1 MLEALDYSQRDQ
13 ALFVGFVRDLIPED
27 HLLLR
32 LEAAIDLAP
41 LVTPL
46 AEHYSPD
53 TGRPAVHPEILI
65 RALLISR
72 LYNIPSFRELCRQLQ
87 YNLAYRYFCHL
98 SLNQP
103 VFDHSTITHFLE
115 RVGRGAF
122 DRLCQALTD
131 LLRQRGLLGDDG
143 YLDSSLLEANA
154 SVDGLAPTQLSTE
167 AFAAAVVERNGLF
180 LGPASPEP
188 DAPLQRY
195 QDRRGRLPLP
205 ASDPDARWAKGSKG
219 PARLS
224 YKLSVLSEGHGFILK
239 HQLDQ
244 ATVADHEAGAALL
257 SGVPPPRTLAADKGY
272 SAGAF
277 RAALRQR
284 DIVAYIPLPAGHPP
298 AFLEE
303 QGFTYGPFTI
313 TCREGRQLRAC
324 HRPQVGK
331 VRYRAL
337 ARECGGCQW
346 QGCCRAAAKRGFEL
360 GADTRE
366 LVLAQALN
374 ATAAYRRAQR
384 RRRAV
389 SEGVFGHLKTVLGLH
404 GVKLRGLERVSIE
417 TALTVLAH
425 NLKKLA
431 LLGRQRPAA
440 ALAGEAS
447 QACRRQLHRPSA
459 HRRLRTCHHARFST
473 GPSGRPPGL
482 LSLSPSRPWRSVPA
496 TPRMLRPW
504 HPYLQSAGHRSA
516 TSPRCPRAGSY
527 RLAARSRS
535 AAGPW
540 A

>member
-1 MLEALDYSQRDQ
+1 MDYRQRDQ
-13 ALFVGFVRDLIPED
+13 ALFVGFVRELIPED

-72 LYNIPSFRELCRQLQ
+72 LYNIPSFRELCRQLR

-98 SLNQP
+98 PLNQP

-115 RVGRGAF
+115 RVGREAF
-122 DRLCQALTD
+122 DHLCEALTE
-131 LLRQRGLLGDDG
+131 LLRQRALLGDDG
-143 YLDSSLLEANA
+143 YLDSSLLDANA
-154 SVDGLAPTQLSTE
+154 SADGLAPTELSTE
-167 AFAAAVVERNGLF
+167 DFAAAVVERNGLF
-180 LGPASPEP
+180 LGPAGPEP

-195 QDRRGRLPLP
+195 QDRRGKLPLP
-205 ASDPDARWAKGSKG
+205 VSDPDARWGKGSKG

-224 YKLSVLSEGHGFILK
+224 YKLSALTEGHGFILK
-239 HQLDQ
+239 HRLDL

-257 SGVPPPRTLAADKGY
+257 SGLPPPRTLAADKGY

-313 TCREGRQLRAC
+313 TCREGRQLRAR
-324 HRPQVGK
+324 HRPQLGK

-337 ARECGGCQW
+337 ARECAECQRRRS
-346 QGCCRAAAKRGFEL
+346 CRAAAKHGFEL

-366 LVLAQALN
+366 LVLAQTVN

-384 RRRAV
+384 RRRTV
-389 SEGVFGHLKTVLGLH
+389 SEGVFGHLKAVLGLH

-417 TALTVLAH
+417 TALAVLAH

-431 LLGRQRPAA
+431 LRCRPRPAV
-440 ALAGEAS
+440 ALAGKTS
-447 QACRRQLHRPSA
+447 QACRRHLYRPNA
-459 HRRLRTCHHARFST
+459 HRRLHTCRHGRFST
-473 GPSGRPPGL
+473 GPEGWRQEVVTPSGPMKQR
-482 LSLSPSRPWRSVPA
+482 A
-496 TPRMLRPW
+496 T
-504 HPYLQSAGHRSA
+504 
-516 TSPRCPRAGSY
+516 CFV
-527 RLAARSRS
+527 
-535 AAGPW
+535 
-540 A
+540 

>member
-46 AEHYSPD
+46 AERYSPD

-98 SLNQP
+98 PLNQS
-103 VFDHSTITHFLE
+103 VFDHSTITHFWE
-115 RVGRGAF
+115 RVGREAF

-131 LLRQRGLLGDDG
+131 LLRQRGLVGDDG
-143 YLDSSLLEANA
+143 YLDSSLLEANTSA
-154 SVDGLAPTQLSTE
+154 DGLAPTQLSTE
-167 AFAAAVVERNGLF
+167 TFAAAVVERNGLF
-180 LGPASPEP
+180 LGPTGPDP

-205 ASDPDARWAKGSKG
+205 ASDPDARWGKGSKG

-224 YKLSVLSEGHGFILK
+224 YKLSVLSEDRGFILK
-239 HQLDQ
+239 HRLDQ

-257 SGVPPPRTLAADKGY
+257 SGVPPPRSLAADKGY

-284 DIVAYIPLPAGHPP
+284 DITAYIPLPAGHPP

-303 QGFTYGPFTI
+303 QGFIYGPFTL
-313 TCREGRQLRAC
+313 TCPEGLQLEAR
-324 HRPQVGK
+324 HRPDRPTI
-331 VRYRAL
+331 RYRARRRGCGACL
-337 ARECGGCQW
+337 RLPHCKAAR
-346 QGCCRAAAKRGFEL
+346 RDGFTL
-360 GADTRE
+360 STDTEE
-366 LVLAQALN
+366 LVWAQAVN
-374 ATAAYRRAQR
+374 STAAYRRAQR

-417 TALTVLAH
+417 TALAVLAH

-431 LLGRQRPAA
+431 LLRGPRPAA
-440 ALAGEAS
+440 ALAVKAS
-447 QACRRQLHRPSA
+447 QACRRQLHRPNA
-459 HRRLRTCHHARFST
+459 HRGFRPCRHARFST
-473 GPSGRPPGL
+473 GPSGRPRTELKLCPYGQPIMSGYYLNDHQAGRAPGK
-482 LSLSPSRPWRSVPA
+482 P
-496 TPRMLRPW
+496 
-504 HPYLQSAGHRSA
+504 G
-516 TSPRCPRAGSY
+516 
-527 RLAARSRS
+527 
-535 AAGPW
+535 
-540 A
+540 